1 MSRGR
6 AVDVEK
12 TSDDPP
18 ERVAGWVGTVSD
30 AAIRDLDLQLLTDL
44 LVVET
49 DPGRWRDVAEAV
61 VMHIDDL
68 SRVGQLDPAWRLAEL
83 VATEWSRRDSVKA
96 AEAAPAV
103 ERLARG
109 ALFRQSAKELRRV
122 SDEDFVQ
129 FARVSHM
136 IGPVAIP
143 PLAEALAAEQDP
155 KARRRIREVLVAY
168 GSRGRQAIQELLNA
182 SNWEV
187 RRTAAYLLTEFG
199 GAENTAALE
208 PLLNDT
214 EPRVQRE
221 ALRAVILSGE
231 ERSFELV
238 LRALGP
244 QSAARASLAAELITM
259 KEERAAPL
267 LGYLLSRMDRQALR
281 PLFLAAIDTLGT
293 YGGTEAVDALKV
305 ALYEGQVWSPFKTRA
320 QRTAAADALRR
331 IGTEPARAVLREAA
345 ASGPRGVRAAARAQL
360 KGTSH
365 G

>member
-12 TSDDPP
+12 TADDPP
-18 ERVAGWVGTVSD
+18 ERIALWTGTVSD

-44 LVVET
+44 LAVEI
-49 DPGRWRDVAEAV
+49 DPARWRDVADAV
-61 VMHIDDL
+61 VTHVDDL

-83 VATEWSRRDSVKA
+83 VATEWSRRGSTKA
-96 AEAAPAV
+96 AEASGV
-103 ERLARG
+103 IDRLARG
-109 ALFRQSAKELRRV
+109 ALFRQSAKELRRA

-143 PLAEALAAEQDP
+143 PLAEALASEQDP

-182 SNWEV
+182 PNWEV

-199 GAENTAALE
+199 GAENLAALE
-208 PLLNDT
+208 PLLNDP

-221 ALRAVILSGE
+221 ALRAVILSSQE
-231 ERSFELV
+231 QTFDLV
-238 LRALGP
+238 VRGLGP
-244 QSAARASLAAELITM
+244 ASAARQSLAAELVTM

-267 LGYLLSRMDRQALR
+267 LSYLLPRIDRHALR

-293 YGGTEAVDALKV
+293 FGGTEAVEALKT
-305 ALYEGQVWSPFKTRA
+305 ALYDGNIWSPFKTRA

-331 IGTEPARAVLREAA
+331 IGTEPALSVLREAA
-345 ASGPRGVRAAARAQL
+345 ARGPRGVRAAARAQL
-360 KGTSH
+360 KGASH